1 MQSKRGGVADHP
13 THFVGTQV
21 PNCTK
26 PPWMNVT
33 MQVSDAKKLIWDE
46 AIKDGSVVAY
56 SEADKL
62 VRLPPAT
69 RRATMS
75 VATASMVSPKAHA
88 AMRHIHHLGLLQ
100 DSDLS
105 THHEGSRAFR
115 STCPLCH
122 AILRSCRQA
131 YTKFTHRARRFPSV
145 HNVATQQICELHKSA
160 WAAQH
165 GSLHADGFG

>member
-1 MQSKRGGVADHP
+1 MAALLLTQKPTSWCASLLPHVAP
-13 THFVGTQV
+13 
-21 PNCTK
+21 
-26 PPWMNVT
+26 
-33 MQVSDAKKLIWDE
+33 
-46 AIKDGSVVAY
+46 
-56 SEADKL
+56 
-62 VRLPPAT
+62 
-69 RRATMS
+69 TMS

-88 AMRHIHHLGLLQ
+88 AMRHTHHLGLLQ

-145 HNVATQQICELHKSA
+145 HNASPHSRSASCRSQRGLHSTA
-160 WAAQH
+160 HCTPMVLDERAL
-165 GSLHADGFG
+165 LHRSFRTVLV